1 MASCKNSWVT
11 CLRLLDFLP
20 FLSYNYGCVNIQKSV
35 VIISTKE
42 RGKGGKMKGKGLYI
56 AAGVVLV
63 LALGCL
69 FTGEVQSF
77 GGGVILAAAL
87 VAYSQW
93 KKKHPVSKTS
103 ELHTIEGREGS
114 KTIRETVSYFLIFPR
129 KKTELVSIRSR
140 HCPVG
145 HSFGEW
151 NEKVHR
157 GAAQSDRF
165 EKPGH
170 EGLGLISYDVDSGTA
185 KISGSTGTEYT
196 TALDYCSCPD
206 FDKRS
211 KPCKHI
217 YFLALQMGY
226 TSDDFYSC

>member
-1 MASCKNSWVT
+1 
-11 CLRLLDFLP
+11 
-20 FLSYNYGCVNIQKSV
+20 
-35 VIISTKE
+35 
-42 RGKGGKMKGKGLYI
+42 MKGKGLYI
-56 AAGVVLV
+56 AACVVLV

-103 ELHTIEGREGS
+103 ELRTIEGREGS

-129 KKTELVSIRSR
+129 KKAELGSIHSR
-140 HCPVG
+140 HCPIG

-165 EKPGH
+165 EKASH
-170 EGLGLISYDVDSGTA
+170 ECLGLISYDVDSGTA
-185 KISGSTGTEYT
+185 KVSGSTGTEYT
-196 TALDYCSCPD
+196 TTLDYCSCPD

-226 TSDDFYSC
+226 TSDDFYNC

>member
-1 MASCKNSWVT
+1 
-11 CLRLLDFLP
+11 
-20 FLSYNYGCVNIQKSV
+20 
-35 VIISTKE
+35 
-42 RGKGGKMKGKGLYI
+42 MKGRGLYI

-103 ELHTIEGREGS
+103 DLRTIEGREGS
-114 KTIRETVSYFLIFPR
+114 KTICETVSYFLIFPR

-157 GAAQSDRF
+157 GSAQSDRF
-165 EKPGH
+165 EKAVH
-170 EGLGLISYDVDSGTA
+170 EGLGLISYDVDSGLA
-185 KISGSTGTEYT
+185 KVSGSTGTEYT

>member
-1 MASCKNSWVT
+1 
-11 CLRLLDFLP
+11 
-20 FLSYNYGCVNIQKSV
+20 
-35 VIISTKE
+35 
-42 RGKGGKMKGKGLYI
+42 MKGRGLYI

-77 GGGVILAAAL
+77 CGGVILAAAL

-103 ELHTIEGREGS
+103 ELRTIEGREGS

-129 KKTELVSIRSR
+129 KKTELVSIRSQ

-151 NEKVHR
+151 NEKY
-157 GAAQSDRF
+157 
-165 EKPGH
+165 
-170 EGLGLISYDVDSGTA
+170 IVDPPSR
-185 KISGSTGTEYT
+185 
-196 TALDYCSCPD
+196 TAL
-206 FDKRS
+206 KRQS
-211 KPCKHI
+211 
-217 YFLALQMGY
+217 MRGWG
-226 TSDDFYSC
+226 

>member
-35 VIISTKE
+35 VIISIKE

-165 EKPGH
+165 EKAGH

>member
-1 MASCKNSWVT
+1 
-11 CLRLLDFLP
+11 
-20 FLSYNYGCVNIQKSV
+20 
-35 VIISTKE
+35 
-42 RGKGGKMKGKGLYI
+42 MKGKGLYI

-129 KKTELVSIRSR
+129 KKPNLFLSV
-140 HCPVG
+140 VG
-145 HSFGEW
+145 IA
-151 NEKVHR
+151 R
-157 GAAQSDRF
+157 
-165 EKPGH
+165 
-170 EGLGLISYDVDSGTA
+170 LGTLLENGT
-185 KISGSTGTEYT
+185 KKYT
-196 TALDYCSCPD
+196 VVRPSLTAL
-206 FDKRS
+206 KRQ
-211 KPCKHI
+211 
-217 YFLALQMGY
+217 AMRGWG
-226 TSDDFYSC
+226 